1 MRKHRQSRLQ
11 FSSLCPWGWVQA
23 GWSVQA
29 GYPLRTS
36 ASPSQKESRWEREGP
51 VWKASSL
58 LSFGEWWTL
67 STRCPFF
74 RCSSQCI
81 WAVLP
86 GPALSSGVPHGAS
99 ELRYLV
105 PSHQVFYTVHLSRV
119 TGPAISMPC
128 MPMLTFLPGFVFFS
142 CWFKLNKTLF
152 LVSWYLLPLLSQA
165 ANNFITQ
172 RSKPITP
179 ILKIA
184 QTASLVSELFFFCGG
199 RTGVY

>member
-23 GWSVQA
+23 GRSVQA

-51 VWKASSL
+51 VCKASSL

-74 RCSSQCI
+74 SCSSQCI

-105 PSHQVFYTVHLSRV
+105 PSSGVLHSASEPCYWSSYFYALY
-119 TGPAISMPC
+119 ANADISPRFC
-128 MPMLTFLPGFVFFS
+128 IFFPVDINWTEHYFLFHGTS
-142 CWFKLNKTLF
+142 
-152 LVSWYLLPLLSQA
+152 YLYCPKQLIIS
-165 ANNFITQ
+165 
-172 RSKPITP
+172 
-179 ILKIA
+179 
-184 QTASLVSELFFFCGG
+184 
-199 RTGVY
+199 